1 MLWIAAKSLLSA
13 ATPATSSSIPAPPPA
28 AYAVV
33 PPSELGWLLCL
44 SPSRASI
51 TAAPA
56 AEMASNK
63 RSRADSSG
71 GGGGR
76 FLRSTGTDG
85 LVCSVCEDDI
95 PYEGKHA
102 ELMPCE
108 CSLCHEC
115 LLEAHAERGSSPAL
129 CCPDHGVEVEAH
141 QLFER
146 RLVVKTT
153 NYNLEKKTMGAK
165 ETMMKSARQY
175 LWQEKGDVLKVT
187 PVNEEAQ
194 IAVLCFAQLTKSAG
208 EMKLNWSA
216 VERSIA
222 RTGKR
227 KLADEDGT
235 NILKMN
241 RYQSVPE
248 YTKK

>member
-1 MLWIAAKSLLSA
+1 MLWIAAKIASLRRDAGGLLVHPS
-13 ATPATSSSIPAPPPA
+13 APPR
-28 AYAVV
+28 
-33 PPSELGWLLCL
+33 PPTPSRPPRSSVGCCLL
-44 SPSRASI
+44 PSRASI
-51 TAAPA
+51 AAAPA

-76 FLRSTGTDG
+76 FLCSTGTDG
-85 LVCSVCEDDI
+85 LVCSVCEGDI
-95 PYEGKHA
+95 PYEGKPA

-115 LLEAHAERGSSPAL
+115 LLEAHAERGSSPL

-146 RLVVKTT
+146 RLVVKTN

-175 LWQEKGDVLKVT
+175 LVLV
-187 PVNEEAQ
+187 
-194 IAVLCFAQLTKSAG
+194 AG
-208 EMKLNWSA
+208 EGRRAQGNTRERGSSDCGALLRVAYQKRRRDE
-216 VERSIA
+216 VELERGGEIDCSYGEEE
-222 RTGKR
+222 TGR
-227 KLADEDGT
+227 
-235 NILKMN
+235 
-241 RYQSVPE
+241 
-248 YTKK
+248 